1 MKYCKDKYQL
11 LVEYKKTF
19 KLKETEFWMLDI
31 GCQGLDGGR
40 NSRILVKEHKL
51 SELVLRI

>member
-1 MKYCKDKYQL
+1 MKYAKDKYQL

-19 KLKETEFWMLDI
+19 NLKETECWMLDI

>member
-1 MKYCKDKYQL
+1 MKYAKDKYQL

-19 KLKETEFWMLDI
+19 RLKETECWMLDI